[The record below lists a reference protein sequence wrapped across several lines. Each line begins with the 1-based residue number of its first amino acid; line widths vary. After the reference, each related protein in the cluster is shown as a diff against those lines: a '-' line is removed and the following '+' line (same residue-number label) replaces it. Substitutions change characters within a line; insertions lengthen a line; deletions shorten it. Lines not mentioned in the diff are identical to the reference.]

1 MENNTTVY
9 LSICDKAVSAEVG
22 CDFSMPD
29 YQPEIRRLLRVRA
42 TVLPPSSY
50 VGAGKAEFS
59 GAVRYDILY
68 SGNDGQLYSASTSEN
83 YQFSAPLDKDADVDQ
98 SDETPVFCET
108 VTESVTGR
116 VTAPRRLSLRCRLR
130 GRIRVFGRHR
140 LCERIFG
147 QATDGVERLIG
158 ESQCAVLTCRGA
170 ESLELSDEVVPGG
183 EIRVIS
189 SEAAVCVSEA
199 VPCEGGVGCRGDAVL
214 RLLLCREG
222 EGEMPFVTV
231 RRIPFAVTVP
241 VDGADG
247 LSCRAQGQCTDL
259 EAEVTDDGRVLCR
272 LSVTVSAEGQGN
284 VPVMYTSDLYATH
297 RESSAVYTEY
307 VFPVAARCISG
318 NFTQSVYEPLS
329 AFGLAED
336 CEVLDVC
343 ASAAVDDVSC
353 DRGKWVLSGESRI
366 HLLLRSGEEYATHE
380 MSLPFRY
387 ETDGEGGE
395 PMLCAADVQ
404 MVSGRAR
411 VDGGRLGI
419 ECEMAVSARIC
430 TEGRLTALSEAQ
442 IGEAEPVPSE
452 TVVAF
457 PARGETVWSLAK
469 RYRVPLATLSR
480 LNTLPESPS
489 AVLET
494 GAPVVVNE

>member
-1 MENNTTVY
+1 MLQSYYLCVDLKSFYSSVECVERGLDPLTTNLIIHGHNMKSGAMFGNLTDFESSAY
-9 LSICDKAVSAEVG
+9 YEDHKQIILTSDKPPKDIQPLEERLRTRFEWGLTV
-22 CDFSMPD
+22 DIQPPD
-29 YQPEIRRLLRVRA
+29 YETRMAIIK
-42 TVLPPSSY
+42 T
-50 VGAGKAEFS
+50 KA
-59 GAVRYDILY
+59 
-68 SGNDGQLYSASTSEN
+68 N
-83 YQFSAPLDKDADVDQ
+83 
-98 SDETPVFCET
+98 
-108 VTESVTGR
+108 
-116 VTAPRRLSLRCRLR
+116 SL
-130 GRIRVFGRHR
+130 G
-140 LCERIFG
+140 
-147 QATDGVERLIG
+147 
-158 ESQCAVLTCRGA
+158 
-170 ESLELSDEVVPGG
+170 LELSDEVVPGG

-395 PMLCAADVQ
+395 PMLCAVDVQ

-442 IGEAEPVPSE
+442 IGEVEPVPSE

-480 LNTLPESPS
+480 LNALPESPS